1 MVEIVRDWHPRVP
14 LPGRCHW
21 LLMTQDRVGQEQFV
35 LTQEFLA
42 EMLAVR
48 RQTVTVFAGTLQTA
62 GFITYRRGVMRV
74 INREGL
80 EAASCECYEITRSFY
95 DRIMK

>member
-1 MVEIVRDWHPRVP
+1 
-14 LPGRCHW
+14 
-21 LLMTQDRVGQEQFV
+21 MTQDRVGREEFV

-62 GFITYRRGVMRV
+62 GFITYRRGLMR
-74 INREGL
+74 IISREGL
-80 EAASCECYEITRSFY
+80 EAASCECYPITKSFY
-95 DRIMK
+95 ERIMR